1 MKRVKMLV
9 FVLSLVCSATL
20 FGQEKANDKTPW
32 MDLEHCAF
40 CKNMSSQLGLI
51 QHVRFDFIK
60 IPNGM
65 ITVAFVP
72 DNLKEAMKKAN
83 EGMQATVKEMQ
94 SGKQLTTCAF
104 CDAIGL
110 VMAKGAKV
118 EKFQGESSEVSLFT
132 STDAEVVKS
141 IHAIADRT
149 NEEAQK
155 TKAHHETKVAPPKK

>member
-1 MKRVKMLV
+1 MKRARILMVI
-9 FVLSLVCSATL
+9 LSLCFSAAL
-20 FGQEKANDKTPW
+20 FGQEKANVKTPW

-40 CKNMSSQLGLI
+40 CKNMSSQPGLI

-83 EGMQATVKEMQ
+83 EGMQVTVKEMQ

-104 CDAIGL
+104 CDAIGM

-155 TKAHHETKVAPPKK
+155 TKALHQTNAAPPKK

>member
-1 MKRVKMLV
+1 MNRIKMLV
-9 FVLSLVCSATL
+9 FVLSLCVSATL
-20 FGQEKANDKTPW
+20 FAQEKANDKTPW

-40 CKNMSSQLGLI
+40 CKNMSSQPGLI
-51 QHVRFDFIK
+51 QHVKFDFIK

-72 DNLKEAMKKAN
+72 DNLKEAMKKAD

-104 CDAIGL
+104 CDAIGM
-110 VMAKGAKV
+110 VMTQGAKV
-118 EKFQGESSEVSLFT
+118 EKFQGEASEVSLFT

-149 NEEAQK
+149 NDEFKK
-155 TKAHHETKVAPPKK
+155 TKAHHETKAVSPKK